1 MRKKSV
7 IVIALIVM
15 MPLLLAAC
23 SNQQDEILNRL
34 DDLENRIDFLEQE
47 LDNADST
54 AAQATI
60 PPEEAAIQITEP
72 DNTDMAISAE
82 QEITYATVLEILKNV
97 HITASIDD
105 CFAGGWIES
114 DSTDKVFLYLVYD
127 CDLSDQV
134 KSALSEA
141 VESNSAIDSDLVFEG
156 KGAYAIFNG
165 NMINLQIDD
174 NEDIAIGYDLV
185 EYDAITKIKALNEF
199 YFDYED
205 YLVSQDMIS
214 QFGFENFTY
223 TYCLDDDRCV
233 STVLNICDISY
244 DVANDEY
251 DYFSDK
257 LLGENDYSLPVGE
270 SGDEINGVAEDGV
283 PMSIIVRIAN
293 EEDGSWEIMIS
304 RIYE

>member
-1 MRKKSV
+1 VRKKSV

-34 DDLENRIDFLEQE
+34 DDLENRVDFLEQE
-47 LDNADST
+47 LNNTDST

-60 PPEEAAIQITEP
+60 PPQEAATQITEP
-72 DNTDMAISAE
+72 ANTDVPISTE

-105 CFAGGWIES
+105 CFIGGWIES

-165 NMINLQIDD
+165 NMINLQIDN
-174 NEDIAIGYDLV
+174 NEDIAIGYDLID
-185 EYDAITKIKALNEF
+185 YDAITKIKALNEF

-233 STVLNICDISY
+233 STVLNICGISY
-244 DVANDEY
+244 DVANEEY

>member
-1 MRKKSV
+1 VRKKGV
-7 IVIALIVM
+7 IAIALIVM

-47 LDNADST
+47 LNNADST

-72 DNTDMAISAE
+72 ANTDMAISAE

-127 CDLSDQV
+127 CDLSDKV

-156 KGAYAIFNG
+156 KGAYAVFNG

-185 EYDAITKIKALNEF
+185 DYDAITKIKALNEA
-199 YFDYED
+199 YFNYED
-205 YLVSQDMIS
+205 YLVSQDMLS
-214 QFGFENFTY
+214 QYGFENIRY
-223 TYCLDDDRCV
+223 TYCLDADRCV
-233 STVLNICDISY
+233 STVLNIYDISY
-244 DVANDEY
+244 DAANEAY
-251 DYFSDK
+251 DYFADK
-257 LLGENDYSLPVGE
+257 FLGENDYSLPVGE
-270 SGDEINGVAEDGV
+270 NGDEIDGVADDGV
-283 PMSIIVRIAN
+283 PMNFIVRIAN
-293 EEDGSWEIMIS
+293 EESGSWEMMIS

>member
-1 MRKKSV
+1 
-7 IVIALIVM
+7 
-15 MPLLLAAC
+15 LLLAAC